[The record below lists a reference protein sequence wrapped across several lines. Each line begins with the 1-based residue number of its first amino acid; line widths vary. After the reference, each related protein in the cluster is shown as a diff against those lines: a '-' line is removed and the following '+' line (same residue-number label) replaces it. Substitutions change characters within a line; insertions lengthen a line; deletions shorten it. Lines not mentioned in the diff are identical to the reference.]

1 MTTLDDLLTRP
12 SPALP
17 PAPWADLERI
27 DDTVRRVATKL
38 QEAPWLLSKLL
49 PSLTVLARD
58 RSARWGAWAQ
68 QAEHHAPADLR
79 AWLEPPQPLP
89 HPAPCAPSPT
99 TPAAEL
105 APPPAP
111 PTPVAPVAESP
122 TPVEPVAAHPAS
134 VAPAAEPSVA
144 LAAEPRVASVVG
156 SPPPVALAAEPP
168 PPVEFSAPITS
179 PAALVTPEARAL
191 VTPETLKTFALDFGR
206 RRHTSSLVH
215 ERDPMLCRR
224 ENLVREILE
233 RLGELPSRIERLQ
246 ASLWRDRAEA
256 LTAPDWLQ
264 RWTELDRAL
273 QVDLLTLMVALG
285 RAAQEASMGKE
296 EPRKMFH
303 RLSAYSREQQPG
315 FTHGMARN
323 HQPRHGGWLTDA
335 RKAQDALRAWLGER
349 PTSSVLKSA
358 SMPPLAKTQAESRP
372 EKPAARKTPMRLE
385 TPTQPETSLSLEDSL
400 PGEPA
405 LPVEEEGP
413 SSLVEED
420 WAWWP
425 EVRDKRAI
433 LVGGSPK
440 EPCRRRLLEAFH
452 FAALDWVDGDVRR
465 ISSVTERIAH
475 GGLDLVLIVRD
486 FIGHKISK
494 KVVFSCKNHRVPFVF
509 VERGHGVLAV
519 RRSIERYLRNATSLS
534 A

>member
-1 MTTLDDLLTRP
+1 MNLIAPETTT
-12 SPALP
+12 
-17 PAPWADLERI
+17 
-27 DDTVRRVATKL
+27 
-38 QEAPWLLSKLL
+38 
-49 PSLTVLARD
+49 
-58 RSARWGAWAQ
+58 
-68 QAEHHAPADLR
+68 
-79 AWLEPPQPLP
+79 
-89 HPAPCAPSPT
+89 
-99 TPAAEL
+99 
-105 APPPAP
+105 
-111 PTPVAPVAESP
+111 
-122 TPVEPVAAHPAS
+122 
-134 VAPAAEPSVA
+134 
-144 LAAEPRVASVVG
+144 
-156 SPPPVALAAEPP
+156 
-168 PPVEFSAPITS
+168 
-179 PAALVTPEARAL
+179 VTPEA
-191 VTPETLKTFALDFGR
+191 LKTFALDFGR

-233 RLGELPSRIERLQ
+233 RLGELPSRIERPT
-246 ASLWRDRAEA
+246 ASLWHERAEE
-256 LTAPDWLQ
+256 LTASDWLQ

-335 RKAQDALRAWLGER
+335 RKAQDALRTWLGER

-372 EKPAARKTPMRLE
+372 EKPAARKTPMLLE

-440 EPCRRRLLEAFH
+440 EPCRRRLHEAFH